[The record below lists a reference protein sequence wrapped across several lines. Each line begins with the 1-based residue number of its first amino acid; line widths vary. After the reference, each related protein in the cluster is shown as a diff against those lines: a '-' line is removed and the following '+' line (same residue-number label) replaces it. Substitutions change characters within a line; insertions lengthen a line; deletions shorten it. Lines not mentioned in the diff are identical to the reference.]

1 MVSDDKVGVFVRTLA
16 ARIESR
22 EGTVMDLS
30 PTEYGGV
37 CFGVLAA
44 TDAFLAAN
52 TSVDAAEV
60 MRAVLA
66 LLDDYDRERV
76 EGSVFQ

>member
-1 MVSDDKVGVFVRTLA
+1 MAFSSVEVFVRTLA
-16 ARIESR
+16 ARVVSR
-22 EGTVMDLS
+22 ERYLVDLA
-30 PTEYGGV
+30 PAEYDAM

-44 TDAFLAAN
+44 TDAFLAVN
-52 TSVDAAEV
+52 TGVDEGEV